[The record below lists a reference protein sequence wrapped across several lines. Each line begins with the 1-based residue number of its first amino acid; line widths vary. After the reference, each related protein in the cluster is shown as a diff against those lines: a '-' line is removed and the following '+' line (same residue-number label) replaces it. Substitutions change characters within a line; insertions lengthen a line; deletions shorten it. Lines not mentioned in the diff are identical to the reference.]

1 VTGDITSGAGQVVAD
16 PSLQTEFPLSWEI
29 TKTAQVHAGQDIV
42 DLPFFG
48 QNLAPTD
55 VTQIVAGRDIF
66 YTGALSLTTGTYP
79 SRPDLPEPENPAG
92 LSLGGPGF
100 FDVEAGRNLGPF
112 VTAVADQA
120 AALNG
125 STTDATGTGIITFGN
140 TVTVGNRLII
150 DGHNSVDRTA
160 VDDQF
165 ATGQN
170 FLLPRQ
176 GADITALFGVGKG
189 VDYQAVIKADIDP
202 ATAKSAH
209 NYGPDLVTFLQTLGM
224 KRQTPA
230 AAWTIFQS
238 LSAPLQHVF
247 VEQVFFSELNL
258 AGVNH
263 QFAQGYG
270 TVGALF
276 PTSLGYTNNGADGA
290 ALVNQVSTGDLEMLH
305 ATIKTLQATTITTTD
320 ADGAKDDVAVG
331 GNVTILGPGGS
342 VTVGSQAVEINP
354 FLTASALGIL
364 TLDNGTIDSF
374 TDGGLIVNESRVLTV
389 QGGDIIL
396 WSSNGDLDAGR
407 GAKTSVDFKPLSVN
421 FDNQDLQTI
430 NLNGLVS
437 GAGIGTIQSTPDAP
451 PASAS
456 LIAPRGTV
464 NAGDAGLRSSGDLAV
479 IALRVLNAA
488 NISSLG
494 AVSGVPTTGSVNLGA
509 LESASGTAGGA
520 TQAALDSV
528 ASAANRGSQNVARQL
543 PSLITVEVLGFGD
556 CDPDAGKKCQE

>member
-1 VTGDITSGAGQVVAD
+1 
-16 PSLQTEFPLSWEI
+16 
-29 TKTAQVHAGQDIV
+29 
-42 DLPFFG
+42 
-48 QNLAPTD
+48 
-55 VTQIVAGRDIF
+55 
-66 YTGALSLTTGTYP
+66 
-79 SRPDLPEPENPAG
+79 
-92 LSLGGPGF
+92 
-100 FDVEAGRNLGPF
+100 
-112 VTAVADQA
+112 
-120 AALNG
+120 
-125 STTDATGTGIITFGN
+125 
-140 TVTVGNRLII
+140 VGNRLII
-150 DGHNSVDRTA
+150 TGHDVNRNA
-160 VDDQF
+160 LDDPF

-170 FLLPRQ
+170 FLLPRR

-189 VDYQAVIKADIDP
+189 IDYQAVIRADIDP
-202 ATAKSAH
+202 TTAKSSH
-209 NYGPDLVTFLQTLGM
+209 NYGSDLVTFLQTLGM
-224 KRQTPA
+224 KALSTA
-230 AAWTIFQS
+230 AAWTTFNK

-263 QFAQGYG
+263 QFAAGYN

-276 PTSLGYTNNGADGA
+276 PTALGYTDNGADGA
-290 ALVNQVSTGDLEMLH
+290 ALVKQVATGDLEMLH
-305 ATIKTLQATTITTTD
+305 ATIKTLQATTLTTTD
-320 ADGAKDDVAVG
+320 GAGQTANVAVG
-331 GNVTILGPGGS
+331 GDVTILGPGGS

-364 TLDNGTIDSF
+364 TLDNGKINSF
-374 TDGGLIVNESRVLTV
+374 TDGGLIVNESRILTV
-389 QGGDIIL
+389 QGGDVIL

-494 AVSGVPTTGSVNLGA
+494 AVSGVPTANSVNLGA

-520 TQAALDSV
+520 SQAALDSV
-528 ASAANRGSQNVARQL
+528 ASAANRGNQTMARQL
-543 PSLITVEVLGFGD
+543 PSLVTVEILGFGD
-556 CDPDAGKKCQE
+556 CDPEAGRKCQE